1 MKIISISPDVSR
13 VLELL
18 KSQGYFCQVD
28 VDTPLLDLDAAKR
41 LLDMA
46 RVRGLVGH
54 LERRVTHMGG
64 LGQVASYFDP
74 ARLSADMVDEL
85 VRDEVISRWSPQ
97 LTEKGSR

>member
-1 MKIISISPDVSR
+1 MKIVSLSPDVRR

-28 VDTPLLDLDAAKR
+28 VDTPLLDLDAAKG

-46 RVRGLVGH
+46 RVRGWVGD
-54 LERRVTHMGG
+54 LERRMTHMGG

-85 VRDEVISRWSPQ
+85 VKDEVISRWSPP
-97 LTEKGSR
+97 LTEKGPR